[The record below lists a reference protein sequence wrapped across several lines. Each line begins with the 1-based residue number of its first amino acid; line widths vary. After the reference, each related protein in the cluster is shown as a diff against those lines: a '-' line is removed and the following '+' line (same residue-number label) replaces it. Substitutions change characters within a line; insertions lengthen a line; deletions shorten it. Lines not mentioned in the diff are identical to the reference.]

1 MSSSARQRT
10 VGHMNKL
17 IAATAAASACS
28 RPDTQSVTI
37 APLPTVPASID
48 TTSSPPPPPPT
59 ASATFAPPP
68 QPPPPPPPD
77 PSGYLVVDM
86 LPAPARCLGVASASK
101 VSAKFTRDGGHMVL
115 DVIITLPTSGAA
127 AGTKFTNMAA
137 SSAWSAT
144 IVASTVA
151 SGNTIAH
158 VTLQPT
164 TAGSARAASMGVQ
177 LQVSCGSR
185 GNGTL
190 AVNVDYSNPPLP
202 GNVPSVT
209 LHDY

>member
-1 MSSSARQRT
+1 
-10 VGHMNKL
+10 MNRL
-17 IAATAAASACS
+17 LAATAAASACS

-37 APLPTVPASID
+37 APLPTVPATTD
-48 TTSSPPPPPPT
+48 TTTAPPPPPPT
-59 ASATFAPPP
+59 ASATFTQPP
-68 QPPPPPPPD
+68 QPPPPPD

-101 VSAKFTRDGGHMVL
+101 TSAKFTRNGGSVVL

-127 AGTKFTNMAA
+127 AGTKFTNAGA

-144 IVASTVA
+144 IVASTFA
-151 SGNTIAH
+151 SSNTVAH

-164 TAGSARAASMGVQ
+164 TSGSVASASMGVQ

-190 AVNVDYSNPPLP
+190 GVNITYANPPSP
-202 GNVPSVT
+202 GTVATVS

>member
-1 MSSSARQRT
+1 MSSARQRT

-37 APLPTVPASID
+37 APLPTVPASTD
-48 TTSSPPPPPPT
+48 TTSAPPPPPPT
-59 ASATFAPPP
+59 ASATFTAPP
-68 QPPPPPPPD
+68 QPPPPPD

-86 LPAPARCLGVASASK
+86 LPAPARCMGVATASK
-101 VSAKFTRDGGHMVL
+101 VSAKFTRSSGHIVL
-115 DVIITLPTSGAA
+115 DLIITLPSSGPA
-127 AGTKFTNMAA
+127 AGTKFTNAA
-137 SSAWSAT
+137 GNSAWSST
-144 IVASTVA
+144 IVASTFA
-151 SGNTIAH
+151 SSNTVAH

-164 TAGSARAASMGVQ
+164 TSGSAPSASMGVQ

-190 AVNVDYSNPPLP
+190 AADVTYSNPLTP
-202 GNVPSVT
+202 GTVPTVT

>member
-1 MSSSARQRT
+1 MSSARQRT

-28 RPDTQSVTI
+28 RPDTQTVTI
-37 APLPTVPASID
+37 APLPTVPASTD
-48 TTSSPPPPPPT
+48 TTSAPPPPPPT
-59 ASATFAPPP
+59 ASATFTQAP
-68 QPPPPPPPD
+68 QPPPPPD

-101 VSAKFTRDGGHMVL
+101 VSAKFTRSGGSIVL
-115 DVIITLPTSGAA
+115 DVIITLPASGAA
-127 AGTKFTNMAA
+127 AGTKFTNIAGA
-137 SSAWSAT
+137 SAWSAT
-144 IVASTVA
+144 IVASTLA
-151 SGNTIAH
+151 SSNTVAH

-164 TAGSARAASMGVQ
+164 TSGSATSASMGVQ

-190 AVNVDYSNPPLP
+190 GVNVTYSNPPSL
-202 GNVPSVT
+202 GTVPTVS